1 VAGLKAHAAD
11 AENSDQAG
19 EYGGRGKYANDGDE
33 GRYGEEIMREI
44 KYADAGMDMKKFM
57 LRLLSRWWLLLAA
70 AAAGALVGA
79 VVYTIVRTVPES
91 EREYQAV
98 SKVYL
103 DFAADESGEVYQE
116 YNGYTWNDLI
126 VTDPILN
133 LTMEELSADYNK
145 EEVMAAT
152 EATILSDLRLLTVTI
167 TTHRAEATDAIL
179 AATDRAL
186 ENYGESA
193 KEFLK
198 ITTIQTTQAQLVV
211 ADSRMAQAV
220 VLGAVI
226 ALFVLLFGMLLYD
239 TLDDRIFVASDVRKV
254 TDVSFCGYCFEGADA
269 ATGADGMATQD
280 AGSKAEAK
288 TDTLREQGLR
298 VTDLRQRLQTDY
310 DSALA
315 YLRGVHGNVIE
326 VLVSGQGIS
335 NRGEMP
341 DLGNRSAEN
350 TALTDMDWAEAGKA
364 DGVILQLPY
373 GRVHGAFLVYL
384 LEQYRVR
391 DCEVLGVAI
400 VDADEKFL
408 HRYYLRG
415 LR

>member
-1 VAGLKAHAAD
+1 
-11 AENSDQAG
+11 
-19 EYGGRGKYANDGDE
+19 
-33 GRYGEEIMREI
+33 
-44 KYADAGMDMKKFM
+44 MDMKKFM
-57 LRLLSRWWLLLAA
+57 LRLLKRWWLLLAA

-79 VVYTIVRTVPES
+79 VVYTIERTVPES

-116 YNGYTWNDLI
+116 YNGYTWNDLM
-126 VTDPILN
+126 VTDPILDI
-133 LTMEELSADYNK
+133 TMSKLPADYDR

-167 TTHRAEATDAIL
+167 TTHQPETTDAIL
-179 AATDRAL
+179 AATDSAL
-186 ENYGESA
+186 ETYGESA
-193 KEFLK
+193 KEFLQ
-198 ITTIQTTQAQLVV
+198 ITTIQTTKAELVV

-220 VLGAVI
+220 ALGAVI

-239 TLDDRIFVASDVRKV
+239 TLDDRIYVASDVRKV
-254 TDVSFCGYCFEGADA
+254 TDVSFCGYCFEGV
-269 ATGADGMATQD
+269 TGADGMAKQD
-280 AGSKAEAK
+280 AGSKAEAR
-288 TDTLREQGLR
+288 TDTLQEQGLR
-298 VTDLRQRLQTDY
+298 VTDLRQRLQADY
-310 DSALA
+310 ENALA
-315 YLRGVHGNVIE
+315 YLRGTHGNVIE
-326 VLVSGQGIS
+326 VLVPRQDIS

-350 TALTDMDWAEAGKA
+350 TALTDKDWSDAEKA

-373 GRVHGAFLVYL
+373 GRVHGAFLSYL

-400 VDADEKFL
+400 ADADGKFL
-408 HRYYLRG
+408 HKYYGRAFNT
-415 LR
+415 